1 MEFLK
6 STQPRRGCAAF
17 GPGAIPR
24 RALPKPPAPWRR
36 PLTALVVAGSIGTI
50 GLAATPA
57 AAAESGH
64 RDAATDSARHTRAAR
79 STAASDS
86 STQQN
91 SASATS
97 SSKSRYTSRAQQKER
112 PKRAANTDRDC
123 DEQHSVAR
131 RAVAETGGQES
142 TSAKKSQSS
151 TGKKYRSSYKKA
163 GYNSKKQST
172 SKSSNYSGKSSKSS
186 SKYYS
191 GSTTSGK
198 KSSSGSSSSSGNYS
212 YTNKAASSGSSST
225 PATDAAASSGSTTV
239 VDGAAAPLAK
249 GTYKLSA
256 GFGATG
262 SWSRYHTG
270 QDFSASSG
278 TPVYAATSGTVVSG
292 NVGSWAGNYV
302 AIRAADGSSTLYAH
316 LSSTDVKV
324 GQQVTAGQ
332 KIGNVGTTGRS
343 FGAHLHLEYYP
354 SGVTPGDVYS
364 ASNPM
369 SYLRSIGVSM

>member
-1 MEFLK
+1 MGFLK

-131 RAVAETGGQES
+131 RAVAETSGQDS
-142 TSAKKSQSS
+142 TSTKKSQSS

-163 GYNSKKQST
+163 GYNNKKQST

-343 FGAHLHLEYYP
+343 FGAHLHFEYYP